1 MNVTIISNN
10 QQTAKTANEGAIH
23 EQKMLGFP
31 QDNGILKPYSNIF
44 YWSHLKTDYGSVIS
58 EHPHI
63 GFEIIIYVLKGKVE
77 VLDNING
84 KRSKLNEGDMQ
95 VLKSGKGMKH
105 LEKLNSNS
113 EILQIWLDPNF
124 EEFKKI
130 EPSLCKSQSS
140 KFPVSISPGRS
151 IRTLTGGTTPIVLDS
166 QDVSIQVMELSTMDH
181 RFPLNDDRIMSGYIL
196 DGELELDSK
205 LVKKGDFFIVRNTE
219 EVAMNVLKDCR
230 IFTVLSPDKPSY
242 PTYADM
248 YL

>member
-1 MNVTIISNN
+1 MNVTIISTKE
-10 QQTAKTANEGAIH
+10 QTAKTANEGAIV

-31 QDNGILKPYSNIF
+31 HDHGVLKPYSNIF
-44 YWSHLKTDYGSVIS
+44 YWSHMKTDYGSVIS

-95 VLKSGKGMKH
+95 VMRSGKGMKH

-113 EILQIWLDPNF
+113 EVLQIWFDPNF
-124 EEFKKI
+124 DKQKRV
-130 EPSLCKSQSS
+130 EPTLCKSQSS

-151 IRTLTGGTTPIVLDS
+151 IRTFTGDTAPLVLES
-166 QDVSIQVMELSTMDH
+166 QDVSIQLMELSTMDH
-181 RFPLNDDRIMSGYIL
+181 SFPLSDHRIMSGYML
-196 DGELELDSK
+196 DGEVELDSK
-205 LVKKGDFFIVRNTE
+205 RIKKGDFFIVQNTE
-219 EVAMNVLKDCR
+219 EVVMNVIRDCR

-242 PTYADM
+242 PTYAEM